1 MKKIMSMAV
10 TAALVASLAACS
22 AASNNSSSDTSAPGP
37 TALKDASGVTNI
49 TIWDGLGAANGVA
62 FNKLIS
68 EFNTANSGKIH
79 VIATYQGA
87 YADLLAKYTAGLRS
101 NSGPTILLAG
111 DIATGYLTDVKR
123 SIPAA
128 AMAKANPDDLN
139 LGDLSAAGKNY
150 YSVNGQQQ
158 AVPMNMSTPVLWV
171 NRDLLKTAG
180 IPDTTDLST
189 LKGVA
194 AAAKTVTRKTG
205 QKGITQA
212 DDDWYIEQLTAAAG
226 QNFCTPDNGRKG
238 KATTGITINSGAAKA
253 AITTLADLYHSGV
266 GLDGAPDG
274 STALTAFQAGKVAFM
289 FNSSGAAG
297 ALKNGTPF
305 KYEALPYPLS
315 GPKGTSGT
323 VIGGS
328 ALWLSSSASKAE
340 QIAGWKLETF
350 LTSSSAQEQFSH
362 ATGYVPVNNK
372 VASSATQQAYLA
384 SHPNFQVFSNQI
396 KNVPIAS
403 QTAGC
408 VTGAMTAV
416 RTANISQIQAA
427 FSGSK
432 PVDTALDQAVSDAKK
447 AIDQYQQQL
456 GH

>member
-22 AASNNSSSDTSAPGP
+22 ATSSTSSSDTSAPGP
-37 TALKDASGVTNI
+37 AALKDASGVTNI

-62 FNKLIS
+62 FNKLITQ
-68 EFNTANSGKIH
+68 FNTANSGKIH
-79 VIATYQGA
+79 VAATYQGA

-128 AMAKANPDDLN
+128 VMAKANPGDLH
-139 LGDLSAAGKNY
+139 LGDLSAAGRNY

-189 LKGVA
+189 LNDVA
-194 AAAKTVTRKTG
+194 AAAKTVTAKTG
-205 QKGITQA
+205 HKGITQP

-226 QNFCTPDNGRKG
+226 QNFCTPDNGRNN
-238 KATTGITINSGAAKA
+238 KATSGVTINTGAAKA
-253 AITTLADLYHSGV
+253 AITTLAGLYRSGV
-266 GLDGAPDG
+266 GLD
-274 STALTAFQAGKVAFM
+274 STAAITAFQAGKVAFM
-289 FNSSGAAG
+289 LNGSGAAG
-297 ALKNGTPF
+297 VLKNGTPF
-305 KYEALPYPLS
+305 KYQALPYPLS
-315 GPKGTSGT
+315 GPKSTSGT
-323 VIGGS
+323 IIGGS
-328 ALWLSSSASKAE
+328 ALWLSSAATKAE
-340 QIAGWKLETF
+340 QVAGWKVETF
-350 LTSSSAQEQFSH
+350 LTSSAAQEQFSH

-372 VASSATQQAYLA
+372 VASSPTQQAYLA
-384 SHPNFQVFSNQI
+384 SNPSFQVFGDQI

-408 VTGAMTAV
+408 VTGAMTAI
-416 RTANISQIQAA
+416 RTAVISQIEAA
-427 FSGSK
+427 FSGAK
-432 PVDTALDQAVSDAKK
+432 PVDTALDQAVTDAKSV
-447 AIDQYQQQL
+447 IDQYHQQL